1 MYEFTSAS
9 SSIFRMGSMKRAL
22 FTLPALLALAACAG
36 SSTVQTSATP
46 ASQPSTAVTV
56 TSAGARPAADT
67 TAYPSWTRSASI
79 YEINVRQYT
88 PEGTFAA
95 LQRHLPRLDSLGVDI
110 LWLMP
115 VQPIGVL
122 NRKGGLGSYYS
133 IRDYTAINPEH
144 GTEAD
149 FKRFVEAA
157 HARGMR
163 VILDWVANHTSHDH
177 AWIAEHP
184 TWHDRAP
191 DGRVLN
197 ARDNEGRETDWT
209 DVAELNYASADM
221 RRAMIG
227 EMRWWLTEMGI
238 DGFRADV
245 AGGVPMDFW
254 MQARQALTA
263 VRPDIFLLAEAE
275 SPAMHSAFHMTYGW
289 ELHHLLNEIA
299 QGKKGMAELDAYFAR
314 QNAAYGPGAYRM
326 YFTSNHDEN
335 SWAGTEFERMGAN
348 HLPSF
353 VLAATVQNSMPLL
366 YTGQEVS
373 MNKRLRFFDKDTV
386 DWSGPS
392 LAPFY
397 TAMLDLKERNPALWN
412 GPWGGAQTTLR
423 TGGGDR
429 VYAYTRTRG
438 ANTVLVAVNFGD
450 APVSASYQGLGQAGA
465 YTDWFSRASVSLGA
479 AGSLDIPAHGYRVL
493 VK

>member
-1 MYEFTSAS
+1 
-9 SSIFRMGSMKRAL
+9 MKRAL
-22 FTLPALLALAACAG
+22 LSLAALAVLAACAG
-36 SSTVQTSATP
+36 PQGAPATSAPHGASALPTTDPSFYP
-46 ASQPSTAVTV
+46 AWSRNAV
-56 TSAGARPAADT
+56 
-67 TAYPSWTRSASI
+67 I
-79 YEINVRQYT
+79 YEVNVRQYT

-122 NRKGGLGSYYS
+122 GRKGGLGSYYS

-149 FKRFVEAA
+149 FKRFVDAA
-157 HARGMR
+157 HAQGMR
-163 VILDWVANHTSHDH
+163 VVLDWVANHTSHDH

-209 DVAELNYASADM
+209 DVAELNYGSADM

-227 EMRWWLTEMGI
+227 EMRWWLTDMGI

-254 MQARQALTA
+254 MDA
-263 VRPDIFLLAEAE
+263 VRALRAVKPDLFLLAEAE
-275 SPAMHSAFHMTYGW
+275 SPQMHGAFHMTYGW
-289 ELHHLLNEIA
+289 ELHHLVNEIA
-299 QGKKGMAELDAYFAR
+299 QGKKTTAELDRYFAR
-314 QNAAYGPGAYRM
+314 QDSAYGRGAMRM

-335 SWAGTEFERMGAN
+335 SWQGTEFERMGAN
-348 HLPSF
+348 HLPAF
-353 VLAATVQNSMPLL
+353 VLSATAQNGMPLL

-373 MNKRLRFFDKDTV
+373 MNKRLRFFEKDTV

-392 LAPFY
+392 LAGFY
-397 TAMLDLKERNPALWN
+397 RAMFDLKHTQPALGN
-412 GPWGGAQTTLR
+412 GPWGAPQAALR
-423 TGGGDR
+423 TDGGPR
-429 VYAYTRTRG
+429 VYAYTRTQG

-450 APVSASYQGLGQAGA
+450 APVAAPYQGLAAPGA
-465 YTDWFSRASVSLGA
+465 YTDWFSKASVALGA
-479 AGSLDIPAHGYRVL
+479 SGRLDIPAHGYRVL
-493 VK
+493 VR